1 LFQVGAA
8 SARARWPF
16 VLQNGIDIRVD
27 GIDAR
32 WDGET
37 RLR

>member
-16 VLQNGIDIRVD
+16 PIGLKDRLD
-27 GIDAR
+27 GHSHA
-32 WDGET
+32 
-37 RLR
+37 